1 MKLKRL
7 PEDFQVEELPLVAPG
22 EQGRFAFYRLSKRG
36 IGTLEAVEAICRR
49 WNLAGRRGRYG
60 GPKERAAGTD
70 QVPAIPRRPRRAPPR
85 SGFGPGPP
93 GRPPPPHGPGAL
105 PGHPVP
111 GGAPGPR

>member
-49 WNLAGRRGRYG
+49 WNLAGRRGSYG
-60 GPKERAAGTD
+60 GPKGPPPGTTP
-70 QVPAIPRRPRRAPPR
+70 VPASARGPRPGPHP
-85 SGFGPGPP
+85 SGFDPGTK
-93 GRPPPPHGPGAL
+93 GRPPPPERP
-105 PGHPVP
+105 
-111 GGAPGPR
+111 APL